1 MKTMLEKIGDLVLY
15 LNECNK
21 AYDEGKPII
30 SDGEYDKLYF
40 ELMDLEKMSGI
51 YLSDSPTQNINYQI
65 VNELKKVKHNHPML
79 SLDKTKDWNEFLRYF
94 NDIDASKSVVA
105 MLKLDGLTCTLEY
118 ENGKLIGAET
128 RGNGEIG
135 EDILHNALV
144 IHNIPNRINYKER
157 LIVDGEIIC
166 NYKDFELFSKEYAN
180 PRNFA
185 AGSIRLLDSKEC
197 EKRNLSFIAWHLV
210 EGGTGFHIDNLNL
223 LNKLGF
229 EITPWVSSFDWDAKE
244 YLIESAE
251 DAGYPIDGLVGR
263 FNDIQFGESLGA
275 TSHHSRAAYAFKFG
289 DQIEETKLWDI
300 EWTMGRTGILTPVAF
315 FEPIDLEGTTVCKAS
330 LHNVSV
336 MKELLGE
343 HPHKDQLIKVYKS
356 NMIIPQV
363 YEADKTS
370 ESALGF
376 SIPSKCPVCGG
387 ETKIIQEISSQML
400 YCTNP
405 QCEGKLVNKLD
416 HYCGKK
422 GLEIK
427 GLSVATLNKL
437 IEWGWV
443 KSIKDIYK
451 LNSYKDEWP
460 QKEGFGKKS
469 VENILNAIENSKV
482 DCELYKFIAALGIPL
497 VGTTAAKDLAN
508 EFKTW
513 DNFITAVYSDFKFYN
528 LPNFGIETHNKIH
541 NFNFAEAEEISE
553 FIQFKLIED
562 KKDNKLE
569 NLTFSITGKLKHFKN
584 RDELKKIIEDNGG
597 KVNSSISKNTDYL
610 INNDVSSNST
620 KNNTAKKLSIPI
632 LSEEDFFQTFGIT
645 Y

>member
-15 LNECNK
+15 LNECNR

-51 YLSDSPTQNINYQI
+51 YLSNSPTQNINYQI

-79 SLDKTKDWNEFLRYF
+79 SLDKTKDWNEFLQYF
-94 NDIDASKSVVA
+94 SGIDASKSVVA

-157 LIVDGEIIC
+157 LVVDGEIIC
-166 NYKDFELFSKEYAN
+166 NYKDFESFSKEYAN

-185 AGSIRLLDSKEC
+185 AGSIRLLDAKEC

-244 YLIESAE
+244 YLIETAE

-289 DQIEETKLWDI
+289 DQIEETELWDI

-315 FEPIDLEGTTVCKAS
+315 FKPIDLEGTTVCKAS

-336 MKELLGE
+336 MKELLGD

-356 NMIIPQV
+356 NMIIPQI

-370 ESALGF
+370 ESSLGF
-376 SIPSKCPVCGG
+376 SIPSKCPICGG

-427 GLSVATLNKL
+427 GLSVATLGKL

-451 LNSYKDEWP
+451 LNPYKDEWP

-482 DCELYKFIAALGIPL
+482 DCELHKFIAALGIPL

-513 DNFITAVYSDFKFYN
+513 DNFIKAVHSDFKFYN
-528 LPNFGIETHNKIH
+528 LPNFGVETHNKIH

-584 RDELKKIIEDNGG
+584 RDELKKVIEDNGG

-620 KNNTAKKLSIPI
+620 KNNTAKKLNIPI

>member
-15 LNECNK
+15 LNECNR

-51 YLSDSPTQNINYQI
+51 YLSNSPTQNINYQI

-79 SLDKTKDWNEFLRYF
+79 SLDKTKDWNEFLQYF
-94 NDIDASKSVVA
+94 SGIDASKSVVA

-157 LIVDGEIIC
+157 LVVDGEIIC

-185 AGSIRLLDSKEC
+185 AGSIRLLDAKEC

-244 YLIESAE
+244 YLIETAE

-289 DQIEETKLWDI
+289 DQIEETELWDI

-315 FEPIDLEGTTVCKAS
+315 FKPIDLEGTTVCKAS

-336 MKELLGE
+336 MKELLGD

-356 NMIIPQV
+356 NMIIPQI

-370 ESALGF
+370 ESSLGF
-376 SIPSKCPVCGG
+376 SIPSKCPICGG

-427 GLSVATLNKL
+427 GLSVATLGKL

-482 DCELYKFIAALGIPL
+482 DCELHKFIAALGIPL

-513 DNFITAVYSDFKFYN
+513 DNFIKAVHFDFKFYN
-528 LPNFGIETHNKIH
+528 LPNFGVETHNKIH

-553 FIQFKLIED
+553 FVQFKSIED

-584 RDELKKIIEDNGG
+584 RDELKKVIEDNGG
-597 KVNSSISKNTDYL
+597 KVNSSISKNTNYL

-620 KNNTAKKLSIPI
+620 KNNTAKKLNIPI

>member
-15 LNECNK
+15 LNECNR

-51 YLSDSPTQNINYQI
+51 YLSNSPTQNINYQI

-79 SLDKTKDWNEFLRYF
+79 SLDKTKDWNEFLQYF
-94 NDIDASKSVVA
+94 NGIDASKDVVA

-157 LIVDGEIIC
+157 LVVDGEIIC

-185 AGSIRLLDSKEC
+185 AGSIRLLDAKEC

-244 YLIESAE
+244 YLIETAE

-289 DQIEETKLWDI
+289 DQIEETELWDI

-315 FEPIDLEGTTVCKAS
+315 FKPIDLEGTTVCKAS

-336 MKELLGE
+336 MKELLGD
-343 HPHKDQLIKVYKS
+343 HPHKDQLVKVYKS
-356 NMIIPQV
+356 NMIIPQI

-370 ESALGF
+370 ESSLGF
-376 SIPSKCPVCGG
+376 SIPSKCPICGG

-427 GLSVATLNKL
+427 GLSVATLGKL

-469 VENILNAIENSKV
+469 VENILNAIENSKI
-482 DCELYKFIAALGIPL
+482 DCELHKFIAALGIPL

-513 DNFITAVYSDFKFYN
+513 DNFIKAVHFDFKFYN
-528 LPNFGIETHNKIH
+528 LPNFGVETHNKIH

-553 FIQFKLIED
+553 FIQFKSIED

-584 RDELKKIIEDNGG
+584 RDELKKVIEDNGG

-620 KNNTAKKLSIPI
+620 KNNTAKKLNIPI
-632 LSEEDFFQTFGIT
+632 LSEEDFFQTFGILN
-645 Y
+645 

>member
-15 LNECNK
+15 LNECNR

-51 YLSDSPTQNINYQI
+51 YLSNSPTQNINYQI

-79 SLDKTKDWNEFLRYF
+79 SLDKTKDWNEFLQYF
-94 NDIDASKSVVA
+94 NSIDASKSVVA

-144 IHNIPNRINYKER
+144 IHNIPNRINCKER

-166 NYKDFELFSKEYAN
+166 NYKDFESFSKEYAN

-185 AGSIRLLDSKEC
+185 AGSIRLLDAKEC

-244 YLIESAE
+244 YLIETAE

-289 DQIEETKLWDI
+289 DQIEETELWDI

-315 FEPIDLEGTTVCKAS
+315 FKPIDLEGTTVCKAS

-336 MKELLGE
+336 MKELLGD
-343 HPHKDQLIKVYKS
+343 HPHKDQLVKVYKS
-356 NMIIPQV
+356 NMIIPQI

-370 ESALGF
+370 ESSLGF
-376 SIPSKCPVCGG
+376 SIPSKCPICGG

-427 GLSVATLNKL
+427 GLSVATLGKL

-482 DCELYKFIAALGIPL
+482 DCELHKFIAALGIPL

-513 DNFITAVYSDFKFYN
+513 DNFIKAVYSNFKFYN
-528 LPNFGIETHNKIH
+528 LPNFGVETHNKIH

-553 FIQFKLIED
+553 FIQFKSIED

-584 RDELKKIIEDNGG
+584 RDELKKVIEDNGG

-620 KNNTAKKLSIPI
+620 KNNTAKKLNIPI

>member
-94 NDIDASKSVVA
+94 SNIDASKSVVA

-144 IHNIPNRINYKER
+144 IHNIPNRINYKDR

-336 MKELLGE
+336 MKELLGK

-363 YEADKTS
+363 YEANKTS
-370 ESALGF
+370 ESTLEF

-482 DCELYKFIAALGIPL
+482 DCELHKFIAALGIPL

-553 FIQFKLIED
+553 FIQFKSIED

-620 KNNTAKKLSIPI
+620 KNNTAKKLNIPI

>member
-79 SLDKTKDWNEFLRYF
+79 SLDKTKDWNEFLKYF
-94 NDIDASKSVVA
+94 SGIDASKSVVA

-144 IHNIPNRINYKER
+144 IPNIPNRINYKER
-157 LIVDGEIIC
+157 LVVDGEIIC
-166 NYKDFELFSKEYAN
+166 NYKDFKLFSKEYAN

-185 AGSIRLLDSKEC
+185 AGSIRLLDAKEC

-244 YLIESAE
+244 YLIETAE

-289 DQIEETKLWDI
+289 DQIEETKLWNI

-315 FEPIDLEGTTVCKAS
+315 FEPVDLEGTTVCKAS

-336 MKELLGE
+336 MKELLGD

-370 ESALGF
+370 ESSLGF
-376 SIPSKCPVCGG
+376 SIPNKCPVCGG

-427 GLSVATLNKL
+427 GLSVATLSKL
-437 IEWGWV
+437 IEWNWV

-482 DCELYKFIAALGIPL
+482 DCELHKFIAALGIPL

-513 DNFITAVYSDFKFYN
+513 DNFIKAVHSDFKFYN
-528 LPNFGIETHNKIH
+528 LPNFGVETHNKIH
-541 NFNFAEAEEISE
+541 NFNFAEAKEISE
-553 FIQFKLIED
+553 FIQFKSIED

-584 RDELKKIIEDNGG
+584 RDELKKVIEDNGG

-620 KNNTAKKLSIPI
+620 KNNTAKKLNIPI
-632 LSEEDFFQTFGIT
+632 LSEEDFFQTFGILN
-645 Y
+645 

>member
-15 LNECNK
+15 LNECNR

-40 ELMDLEKMSGI
+40 ELMNLEKMSGI
-51 YLSDSPTQNINYQI
+51 YLSNSPTQNINYQI

-79 SLDKTKDWNEFLRYF
+79 SLDKTKDWNEFLQYF
-94 NDIDASKSVVA
+94 NSIDASKSVVA

-144 IHNIPNRINYKER
+144 IHNIPNRINFKER
-157 LIVDGEIIC
+157 LVVDGEIIC
-166 NYKDFELFSKEYAN
+166 NYKDFESFSKEYAN

-185 AGSIRLLDSKEC
+185 AGSIRLLDAKEC

-244 YLIESAE
+244 YLIETAE

-289 DQIEETKLWDI
+289 DQIEETELWDI

-315 FEPIDLEGTTVCKAS
+315 FKPIDLEGTTVCKAS

-336 MKELLGE
+336 MKELLGD

-356 NMIIPQV
+356 NMIIPQI

-370 ESALGF
+370 ESSLGF
-376 SIPSKCPVCGG
+376 SIPSKCPICGG

-427 GLSVATLNKL
+427 GLSVATLGKL

-482 DCELYKFIAALGIPL
+482 DCELHKFIAALGIPL

-513 DNFITAVYSDFKFYN
+513 DNFIKAVHFDFKFYN
-528 LPNFGIETHNKIH
+528 LPNFGVETHNKIH

-553 FIQFKLIED
+553 FIQFKSIED

-569 NLTFSITGKLKHFKN
+569 NLTFSITGKLKYFKN
-584 RDELKKIIEDNGG
+584 RDELKKVIEDNGG

-620 KNNTAKKLSIPI
+620 KNNTAKKLNIPI